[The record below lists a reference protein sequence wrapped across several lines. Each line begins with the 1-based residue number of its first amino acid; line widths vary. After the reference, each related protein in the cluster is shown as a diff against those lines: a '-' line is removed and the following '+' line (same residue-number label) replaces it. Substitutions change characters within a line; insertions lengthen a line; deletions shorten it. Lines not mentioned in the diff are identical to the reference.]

1 MSSPDVIALLALFVS
16 AFTFYWT
23 SLRNKKAFYLV
34 RIDNYVA
41 NRVRPEFALVNAGN
55 KDILVTSVLC
65 AFEDG
70 DGKGWISPDDQI
82 HTDGENSFSIPAGK
96 TKHCKI
102 DFTSNFDEEF
112 IKRGIL
118 DADGRAGL
126 YHKYMMV
133 IVEWVDAGGNVHK
146 ASPKIVRCGFNSNG
160 HITIS
165 KQLGKRHDLY
175 KLTEHQAML
184 N

>member
-1 MSSPDVIALLALFVS
+1 MIALLALFVS

-34 RIDNYVA
+34 RIDNYLA
-41 NRVRPEFALVNAGN
+41 IRVRPEFALVNAGN

-70 DGKGWISPDDQI
+70 NGKGWTSPDDQSLA
-82 HTDGENSFSIPAGK
+82 DGENSFSIPAGK

-102 DFTSNFDEEF
+102 DFADNFDEEF
-112 IKRGIL
+112 IKSGIL
-118 DADGRAGL
+118 DTDGRAGL
-126 YHKYMMV
+126 YHKDMMV
-133 IVEWVDAGGNVHK
+133 IVEWVDASGTVHK
-146 ASPKIVRCGFNSNG
+146 ASPKIVKCGFNSNG

-165 KQLGKRHDLY
+165 KSLGKRHDLY
-175 KLTEHQAML
+175 KLMNSQR
-184 N
+184 